1 MVVDGML
8 SSAGGLEH
16 PRLAV
21 INGECAL
28 RDPLPGAPAAPLQ
41 ATGGAVVVATIRGDL
56 FRSAV
61 AAVARRAVQRRSA
74 IVTAA
79 FPNLGG
85 LYDHELEALGELLV
99 ERRCPPGHSVVREG
113 CCCAGAATP
122 ARPVRLLLLL
132 LATRLTPHQVRVG
145 ALIKG
150 LFVCTQGSGSVRNDG
165 DVVLGSVGVGFA
177 AGDTAFLDLATPGNP
192 LRWRASVV
200 AGEDGMTI
208 LGLDKARA
216 DKCLGFTLAA
226 VVRLPVQSRPPLM
239 R

>member
-1 MVVDGML
+1 M
-8 SSAGGLEH
+8 
-16 PRLAV
+16 
-21 INGECAL
+21 
-28 RDPLPGAPAAPLQ
+28 
-41 ATGGAVVVATIRGDL
+41 
-56 FRSAV
+56 
-61 AAVARRAVQRRSA
+61 
-74 IVTAA
+74 
-79 FPNLGG
+79 
-85 LYDHELEALGELLV
+85 
-99 ERRCPPGHSVVREG
+99 
-113 CCCAGAATP
+113 
-122 ARPVRLLLLL
+122 
-132 LATRLTPHQVRVG
+132 
-145 ALIKG
+145 
-150 LFVCTQGSGSVRNDG
+150 CTQGSGSVRNDG